1 MTVLVKSKKSRIKI
15 RHNIMAN
22 ITEFKITKHASDRLY
37 ERCPDYARL
46 IDSTNIPA
54 IKIKLT
60 YEFVKPS
67 HEENSFLNNSS
78 FMNYM
83 WEKYGFENN
92 YRFFVYENIIYIGII
107 NPNGKFIVTVLNK
120 NQSDIP
126 HIKYSVNKFRKKC
139 L

>member
-1 MTVLVKSKKSRIKI
+1 
-15 RHNIMAN
+15 MAK

-46 IDSTNIPA
+46 IDTETIPA
-54 IKIKLT
+54 IKIRKT

-67 HEENSFLNNSS
+67 HEENSFLNNTS

-83 WEKYGFENN
+83 WNKYGFENS
-92 YRFFVYENIIYIGII
+92 YKFFVYNNIVFVGIV
-107 NPNGKFIVTVLNK
+107 NPNGKFIVTVLCRD
-120 NQSDIP
+120 QCDVP
-126 HIKYSVNKFRKKC
+126 HIKFRVNKYHKKGR